1 MTEILLI
8 DLFSP
13 NIYRYRKEYEE
24 EEEGKKNIKL

>member
-13 NIYRYRKEYEE
+13 NIYRYRKKYEE
-24 EEEGKKNIKL
+24 EEEKKNMKL